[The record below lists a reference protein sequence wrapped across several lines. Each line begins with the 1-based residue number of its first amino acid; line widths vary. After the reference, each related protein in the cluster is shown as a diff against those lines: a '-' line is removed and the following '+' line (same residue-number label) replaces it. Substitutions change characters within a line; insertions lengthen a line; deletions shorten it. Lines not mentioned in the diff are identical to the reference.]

1 MQDLVA
7 IAVFSVTLLL
17 VITERIHRSVA
28 VMSGAVALL
37 ALGILDL
44 EKAIHYVDFETLLL
58 LLGMM
63 AMVEVLKEL
72 GLFHYLAIKI
82 AKFSGGYRT
91 FFYFITLAA
100 GLLSPFLHAVTVML
114 IFSTI
119 TVAICKIVNK
129 DPRPLLMAQ
138 LFAANI
144 GGNATLIGEP
154 TNMIVGL
161 HAKFSFLDFIYVMAP
176 LTMVSL
182 IVTLYIL
189 AKYYKVDDEEIS
201 AYLEELD
208 EYSFVK
214 DMHKLKLGVLIFVL
228 TILLFFFQGFLHVS
242 PAVVALVG
250 AIAMLLVIEPDLSEL
265 LSKVEWDIILFIGSF
280 FVLVGGLVETGV
292 IDKIANLFLSM
303 PSHELWVL
311 AIVIAYLS
319 ALASGFIDNIPYVAM
334 MVPVVDELNKIYGG
348 SLLWWILL
356 LGSNFGGNL
365 TPIASS
371 PNIVIIAV
379 SDKEGLN
386 ISFTDFMRIG
396 VPIVLITISIGI
408 VMLLGAYTLG
418 VLI

>member
-1 MQDLVA
+1 MYDLIA
-7 IAVFSVTLLL
+7 IAVFSVTLFL

-37 ALGILDL
+37 AFGILDL

-176 LTMVSL
+176 LTIISL
-182 IVTLYIL
+182 IITIYIL
-189 AKYYKVDDEEIS
+189 AKYYKVSDEEIS

-228 TILLFFFQGFLHVS
+228 TIILFFFQGFLHVS

-250 AIAMLLVIEPDLSEL
+250 ATAMLLVIEPDLGEL

-303 PSHELWVL
+303 PSHELWIL

-334 MVPVVDELNKIYGG
+334 MVPVIDELNRIYGG

-396 VPIVLITISIGI
+396 VPIVMITISVGI
-408 VMLLGAYTLG
+408 VVLLGANTLG
-418 VLI
+418 MLI

>member
-1 MQDLVA
+1 MYDLIA
-7 IAVFSVTLLL
+7 IAVFSVTLFL

-37 ALGILDL
+37 AFGILDL

-176 LTMVSL
+176 LTIISL
-182 IVTLYIL
+182 IITIYIL
-189 AKYYKVDDEEIS
+189 AKYYKVSDEEIS

-228 TILLFFFQGFLHVS
+228 TIILFFFQGFLHVS

-250 AIAMLLVIEPDLSEL
+250 ATAMLLVIEPDLGEL

-303 PSHELWVL
+303 PSHELWIL

-334 MVPVVDELNKIYGG
+334 MVPVIDELNRIYGG

-396 VPIVLITISIGI
+396 VPIVMITISVGI
-408 VMLLGAYTLG
+408 VVLLGANALG
-418 VLI
+418 MLI